1 MNHGDAFDVAIVGGG
16 VAGSAL
22 AITLARAGMDV
33 ALIEKEARFRDRV
46 RGDSLFPWGVVE
58 ATRLGLADLLPV
70 SGARPL
76 PIWQRYEDRASLP
89 PYDWRWDVPTG
100 DVVWGVDHP
109 GLQESLIEH
118 ARDAGATVIRPAK
131 ALRPERLSSGLLEL
145 QAHAGDSVTS
155 CCARLVVGADGKNSG
170 ARRWI
175 GAAAIVDPVH
185 HVLAGCLVEGIDLD
199 PDAAHVGLYE
209 GGMALL
215 FHHASGRA
223 RAYVVGQPEIA
234 ERIRGLSARE
244 TFLEICSG
252 AFPEGAF
259 SRTKAVGPAAVFP
272 ASDIYADRIAGEG
285 IVLIGDAAAANDPA
299 QGQGL
304 SLALRDV
311 RELSELLV
319 AVDDWQE
326 AITTFSRRR
335 PAWYEPLRAYAL
347 WRGPLVSD
355 VGIDADLARSRAAQA
370 AELDPFRDGYGAL
383 HALGPDGLP
392 VTEPARR
399 HFLGEDLDMAAM
411 TGPSIPRPEAANH

>member
-22 AITLARAGMDV
+22 AIALARANMDV
-33 ALIEKEARFRDRV
+33 ALIEREARFRDRV

-58 ATRLGLADLLPV
+58 ATRLGLAGLLPV

-76 PIWQRYEDRASLP
+76 PIWQRYEDRAPLP
-89 PYDWRWDVPTG
+89 PYDWGWDVPTG
-100 DVVWGVDHP
+100 NVVWGVDHP
-109 GLQESLIEH
+109 GLQEALLEE
-118 ARDAGATVIRPAK
+118 ARNAGARVIRPAK
-131 ALRPERLSSGLLEL
+131 AMRPEHLSSGLIEL
-145 QAHAGDSVTS
+145 QVHGHDSARS
-155 CCARLVVGADGKNSG
+155 CRARLVVGADGKDSG

-175 GAAAIVDPVH
+175 GAHTIEDPVH

-199 PDAAHVGLYE
+199 PDAAHVGQYD

-223 RAYVVGQPEIA
+223 RAYVVGQPEVA
-234 ERIRGLSARE
+234 ERVRGSRARE

-259 SRTKAVGPAAVFP
+259 AGTEAVGPAAVFP
-272 ASDIYADRIAGEG
+272 GSDVYADRIAGEG

-311 RELSELLV
+311 REFSELLI

-326 AITTFSRRR
+326 AITTFSQRR
-335 PAWYEPLRAYAL
+335 PLWYEPLRAYAL

-355 VGIDADLARSRAAQA
+355 VGSAADLARCRAAEA

-383 HALGPDGLP
+383 HALGPEGLP
-392 VTEPARR
+392 VTERARR
-399 HFLGEDLDMAAM
+399 HFLGEDLDVAAM
-411 TGPSIPRPEAANH
+411 TGSSFPHIEATVR